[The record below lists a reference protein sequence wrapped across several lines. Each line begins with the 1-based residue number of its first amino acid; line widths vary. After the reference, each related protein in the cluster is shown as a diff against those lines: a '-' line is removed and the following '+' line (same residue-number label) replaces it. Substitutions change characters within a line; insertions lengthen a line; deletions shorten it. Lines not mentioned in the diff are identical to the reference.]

1 MIAAGAARHGGAA
14 PGVARG
20 RRPWAPSMHLAR
32 QVLPGLVA
40 VAAVGGL
47 LLAVD
52 PRSVGAAVAAFDP
65 AFVIPLVL
73 LAAAFYAL
81 QGLRWHQLLR
91 RVGVRQRLAQSELVN
106 LAGQTVAAVLP
117 LGDLTRALM
126 ASESSGVEFGAT
138 AATVTVQ
145 ELTYTLLLVSVAVPA
160 LVHLP
165 GGVEWTVAVV
175 AGVVAVVAMLTVPR
189 VVRLVQH
196 AVARTPGLRRFR
208 AQIETLQRETG
219 HLLAQP
225 AVLAGSVLDLARV
238 VVAASALL
246 LILDGLHV
254 SGVSWWDAAL
264 VLAVSY
270 VGGALSLLPGGIGA
284 NEASV
289 VGVLVLIGVNPAA
302 AAAAAILQ
310 RLSLSGLATLGGVAA
325 YAAIRG
331 RIRLPGTGGA
341 MQRVATVVAPR

>member
-1 MIAAGAARHGGAA
+1 MIAIGVHRHAGAAGGA
-14 PGVARG
+14 ARG
-20 RRPWAPSMHLAR
+20 RRRGAPTHLAKR
-32 QVLPGLVA
+32 ALPGLVA

-47 LLAVD
+47 LFAVD
-52 PRSVGAAVAAFDP
+52 PRSVGAAVATFDP
-65 AFVIPLVL
+65 AFLAPLVM

-91 RVGVRQRLAQSELVN
+91 RVGVRQRLAESELVN

-145 ELTYTLLLVSVAVPA
+145 ELTYTLLLVLVALPG

-175 AGVVAVVAMLTVPR
+175 AGVVAVVGMLTVPR
-189 VVRLVQH
+189 VVRRVQN
-196 AVARTPGLRRFR
+196 AVAHTPGLRRLR
-208 AQIETLQRETG
+208 PQIEALQRETG
-219 HLLAQP
+219 RLLAQP

-238 VVAASALL
+238 VVATSALL
-246 LILDGLHV
+246 LILHGLHV
-254 SGVSWWDAAL
+254 GGVSWWDAAL

-289 VGVLVLIGVNPAA
+289 VGVLVLVGVNPAA

-310 RLSLSGLATLGGVAA
+310 RLSLSGIAALGGAAA
-325 YAAIRG
+325 YAALRG
-331 RIRLPGTGGA
+331 RGRLPSGGRA
-341 MQRVATVVAPR
+341 LQQA